1 MTALMDTHSSPRWHY
16 LYYLLAAFDVLTVL
30 LTLYLS
36 LRIMHIY
43 TASVAV
49 NQIWAQRLDAYS
61 HLGQLAIAVNAPGND
76 VFDTHDVPKESARL
90 YEALRL
96 FTTQMAAQRQELMTG
111 LGEAQAAPIVSYF
124 AEVETAM
131 EEMTREAELI
141 FSSFTRQQAGQAGQ
155 RMATMDRKY
164 AALNTALARLR
175 MHVGEIQ
182 EAEFTKQ
189 IAAAHVLQRFEYVI
203 AACILLMVGGATI
216 YGRRLAVQI
225 ARDEDMRRQNAEAL
239 RRAHDELEQRVE
251 ERTQE
256 LAATNTTLRAEIV
269 ERRRVEE
276 ALSVLSRQLLETQEQ
291 ERRHLARE
299 LHDELGQTLTA
310 LRFSVEAHA
319 QATSPSPARLAQSLA
334 MIDALLQKVRTLSV
348 DLRPAVLD
356 DLGLVAALE
365 WYVTRQAELVGFTAH
380 LKTEPLDPRPNSLL
394 ETVCFRVVQEALT
407 NVARHA
413 HARHVWI
420 ELRQCGED
428 IVSLVVRDDGI
439 GFQVDRSREHT
450 IREKGLGL
458 LGMRERVALVG
469 GSLELHSVPGQGAEI
484 RVRIPLR
491 RASVEQA
498 ESTSATA
505 SAKETTDV
513 TRRVI

>member
-1 MTALMDTHSSPRWHY
+1 MTDTHSPPRWHY
-16 LYYLLAAFDVLTVL
+16 LYYVLAAFDVLTVL

-49 NQIWAQRLDAYS
+49 NQIWARRLDAYS

-76 VFDTHDVPKESARL
+76 VFDTHDVPGESAKL
-90 YEALRL
+90 YEALRI
-96 FTTQMAAQRQELMTG
+96 FTTHIATQRQELVTS
-111 LGEAQAAPIVSYF
+111 LGEADAATILVYF
-124 AEVETAM
+124 TEVEAAM
-131 EEMTREAELI
+131 AEMTREAERI
-141 FSSFTRQQAGQAGQ
+141 FSYFAQQQAGQAGQ

-164 AALNTALARLR
+164 AALNTALAHLR
-175 MHVGEIQ
+175 THVGEIQ
-182 EAEFTKQ
+182 KAEFARQ
-189 IAAAHVLQRFEYVI
+189 IATATALQRFEYAI

-225 ARDEDMRRQNAEAL
+225 AYDDAARRQSADAL
-239 RRAHDELEQRVE
+239 HRAHDELEQRVD
-251 ERTQE
+251 ERTAE
-256 LAATNTTLRAEIV
+256 LAAINTTLRTEIV
-269 ERRRVEE
+269 ERKRVEE
-276 ALSVLSRQLLETQEQ
+276 ALSVLSRQLLETQEH

-319 QATSPSPARLAQSLA
+319 QAPSPAPERLAQSLA
-334 MIDALLQKVRTLSV
+334 MIDVLLQKVRTLSV

-365 WYVTRQAELVGFTAH
+365 WYVTRQAELIGFIVH
-380 LKTEPLDPRPNSLL
+380 LSTEPLEPRPTPLI

-413 HARHVWI
+413 HAQHVWI
-420 ELRQCGED
+420 ELRRCD
-428 IVSLVVRDDGI
+428 DDVVSLVVRDDGT
-439 GFQVDRSREHT
+439 GFHVGSSQERAIQGKS
-450 IREKGLGL
+450 LGL
-458 LGMRERVALVG
+458 LGMRERIALVG
-469 GSLELHSVPGQGAEI
+469 GSLELNSGPGRGTEI

-491 RASVEQA
+491 RASVEQVA
-498 ESTSATA
+498 PRSLT
-505 SAKETTDV
+505 
-513 TRRVI
+513 